1 VSSSDRS
8 ILPWRPRRRCY
19 DLGEGEPVTEPDG
32 DTAGTRASV
41 DARLARVERWL
52 DLGVLAAG
60 VVLFAVAPGS
70 AIHLGRPT
78 LLVAAGVALL
88 GAGLIRDLAWLRLAG
103 RPAPAR
109 PAGPREAR
117 LCLESSLGVLAIAGG
132 LAWRALWP
140 GAPIAVAP
148 GTLVVGLGLV
158 GTFGHLTRH
167 VIVALRIEPGHQNVR
182 FWR

>member
-1 VSSSDRS
+1 
-8 ILPWRPRRRCY
+8 
-19 DLGEGEPVTEPDG
+19 VTGPGG
-32 DTAGTRASV
+32 DTEGTPASV

-52 DLGVLAAG
+52 DLGVLATG
-60 VVLFAVAPGS
+60 IVLLVVAPGTTV
-70 AIHLGRPT
+70 HLARPT

-103 RPAPAR
+103 RPAPVR
-109 PAGPREAR
+109 TRGPREAR

-132 LAWRALWP
+132 LVWRALAP
-140 GAPIAVAP
+140 GAPIALAP

-158 GTFGHLTRH
+158 ATFGHLTRH